1 MSTNTTSTTVSMT
14 GLTCDHCQQAVT
26 RELSALNG
34 VTDVAVDLVPNGVST
49 ATVTSASPLSQE
61 QLRDAVAEAGYTLA

>member
-1 MSTNTTSTTVSMT
+1 MSTNTTISMT
-14 GLTCDHCQQAVT
+14 GLTCGHCQQAVT

-34 VTDVAVDLVPNGVST
+34 VTDVAVDLVPHGVST

>member
-26 RELSALNG
+26 RELAALNG
-34 VTDVAVDLVPNGVST
+34 VTDVTVDLVPNGVST
-49 ATVTSASPLSQE
+49 ATVTSTTPLSQE

>member
-1 MSTNTTSTTVSMT
+1 MSTNTTISMT
-14 GLTCDHCQQAVT
+14 GLTCGHCQRAIT

-34 VTDVAVDLVPNGVST
+34 VTDVAVDLVPHGVST
-49 ATVTSASPLSQE
+49 ATVTSTSPLSQE